1 VRVYTFERLAR
12 RRRSLTGVR
21 KSVEED
27 GEALLGFGVSEG
39 GVKACERGVR
49 YDVDSAATRS
59 ARAFS
64 PSFRTKVDASAHFGV

>member
-1 VRVYTFERLAR
+1 MRVYTLERLAR
-12 RRRSLTGVR
+12 RRRSVTRVR
-21 KSVEED
+21 KCIEED
-27 GEALLGFGVSEG
+27 GETLLGFGVAEG

-64 PSFRTKVDASAHFGV
+64 PSSRTKVDASAHFGV